1 MPHWIMCPH
10 TGQKYYRSWWDPVRA
25 RQMIVRSIRTGKY
38 LGEVMVEVRKL
49 ERNWQ
54 LLHPEEHK
62 ALVEL
67 RELERKRIQSHEDEL
82 VERVAKHLPA
92 IELCKI
98 WLQTVK
104 RLRVYVEL
112 GIGGD
117 EAREEFE
124 RVLAGGERIQD
135 RVRAMMKERCPRE
148 YARDWEGWEGSAN
161 G

>member
-1 MPHWIMCPH
+1 MHWIMCPH
-10 TGQKYYRSWWDPVRA
+10 TGQKFYRGWWDPVRS

-54 LLHPEEHK
+54 LAHPEEHK

-67 RELERKRIQSHEDEL
+67 RELERRRIQSREDEI
-82 VERVAKHLPA
+82 VERVAPHLPV
-92 IELCKI
+92 IELWKI

-104 RLRVYVEL
+104 RLRVSVEL
-112 GIGGD
+112 GIGGE
-117 EAREEFE
+117 EAKAEYE
-124 RVLAGGERIQD
+124 RVLAGGRRIQAQ
-135 RVRAMMKERCPRE
+135 VRAIMREKYPRE
-148 YARDWEGWEGSAN
+148 YARDWEGRETLN